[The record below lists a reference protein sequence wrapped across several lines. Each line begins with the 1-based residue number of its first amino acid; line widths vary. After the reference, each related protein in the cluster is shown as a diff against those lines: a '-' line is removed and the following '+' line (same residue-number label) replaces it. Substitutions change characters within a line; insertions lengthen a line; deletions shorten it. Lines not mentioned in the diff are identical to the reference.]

1 MNYEKI
7 GNFILNLRKE
17 NNMTQQELADKLY
30 VTDKAVSKWET
41 GKCMPDLSLFPD
53 LCKILDIT
61 INDLMS
67 GEKVDD
73 EKYINTLEVNI
84 VKLADSLKKKRKN
97 KIRMCFISMVIVLL
111 VIWGHIVYYNLAEE
125 TIFFDEEMMTCNVYN
140 NELTFSINGT
150 SILSEHYTI
159 KKLDGKDI
167 YIFNCTLLKKHKDF
181 YAWELK
187 KGMNKSHVDNYGR
200 QGTHHSLNLENN
212 NIEVYYTEYSI
223 SEFEKTNNKELRELL
238 GKSHKMNCWNEEK
251 YIEKVTSGKTMNS
264 YN

>member
-1 MNYEKI
+1 MNQEKI
-7 GNFILNLRKE
+7 GKFICERRKIKK
-17 NNMTQQELADKLY
+17 MTQAELGEKLGVSDKS
-30 VTDKAVSKWET
+30 VSKWEN
-41 GKCMPDLSLFPD
+41 GKCMPDLSLFPE

-67 GEKVDD
+67 GEKVEN

-97 KIRMCFISMVIVLL
+97 KIRMCFITVVIILL
-111 VIWGHIVYYNLAEE
+111 VIWGHIAYYNLAEE
-125 TIFFDEEMMTCNVYN
+125 TISFDEEMMTCNVYN
-140 NELTFSINGT
+140 NELIFSINGT
-150 SILSEHYTI
+150 TILREHYTI
-159 KKLDGKDI
+159 KKLDGKEI

-181 YAWELK
+181 YAWQLK
-187 KGMNKSHVDNYGR
+187 KGMNKAYVDNFGR

-223 SEFEKTNNKELRELL
+223 SKFEKANNEELRELL

-251 YIEKVTSGKTMNS
+251 YLEKVMSGKTINL
-264 YN
+264 NN